1 MPRIEIPEGAEEEYT
16 RLWQLAPDIA
26 KPAGR
31 FSASVY
37 KYSKLSM
44 RLRELVRTR
53 IALINECHL

>member
-1 MPRIEIPEGAEEEYT
+1 M
-16 RLWQLAPDIA
+16 WQLAPDIA

-37 KYSKLSM
+37 KYSKLPM
-44 RLRELVRTR
+44 RLRELVRMR